1 VLRQSDLLGTD
12 GSGVPGRR
20 QQLHLLRRDLLM
32 IEHASSG
39 NVIATVRR
47 AASLASQARKP
58 LLEAVVAAGRHRR

>member
-1 VLRQSDLLGTD
+1 
-12 GSGVPGRR
+12 
-20 QQLHLLRRDLLM
+20 M

-58 LLEAVVAAGRHRR
+58 LVEAVVAAGRHCR